1 MSSWTRPERL
11 YGSEWGKTQVL
22 HKNAATLLLEGRSM
36 PGDLA
41 PPQGGG
47 AFLPIIIRATADVG
61 VLLPPWPEHIWR
73 CSR

>member
-1 MSSWTRPERL
+1 MMSSWTRPERL

-22 HKNAATLLLEGRSM
+22 HKNAAILLLEGRSM

-47 AFLPIIIRATADVG
+47 GHSYGIIIRLG
-61 VLLPPWPEHIWR
+61 
-73 CSR
+73 